1 MTNPPDYTTEDH
13 ERDAWRALLHKVKD
27 FIENSSLDEDEM
39 EQMMEDVL
47 PEDE

>member
-1 MTNPPDYTTEDH
+1 MTTTPDYTTEDH

-39 EQMMEDVL
+39 ESIMNEMI
-47 PEDE
+47 PGDE

>member
-13 ERDAWRALLHKVKD
+13 ERDTWRALLHKVKD

-39 EQMMEDVL
+39 ESIMNEMI
-47 PEDE
+47 PGDE